1 MSYGNLPKIV
11 DPRKLAEREVRI
23 TGQASVKEMP
33 RVGSYLCEDSDVI
46 DVNLLFSLDER
57 RIRIITGDAKGRVHM
72 TCQRCLEAVQVDV
85 QAEFNLAIAFNEEKA
100 KQLPRYYD
108 PLIVEDE
115 EIELLHVIEEELILS
130 LPLVPYHTDCSIQTQ
145 FGDADMAEKP
155 ENEKPN
161 PFKVLAQLKANKK

>member
-33 RVGSYLCEDSDVI
+33 RVRSYLCEDGDVI

-85 QAEFNLAIAFNEEKA
+85 QADFNLAIAFNEERA

-115 EIELLHVIEEELILS
+115 EIELLQVIEEELILS

>member
-33 RVGSYLCEDSDVI
+33 RVRSYLSEDSDVI
-46 DVNLLFSLDER
+46 DVDLLFSLDER

-72 TCQRCLEAVQVDV
+72 TCQRCLESVEVDV
-85 QAEFNLAIAFNEEKA
+85 QADFNLAIAFNEERA

-145 FGDADMAEKP
+145 FGDAAKEPK
-155 ENEKPN
+155 NEKPN